1 MDQLQAGRIQVV
13 ALAGSPGPWAT
24 DLLRAVAALPDALR
38 PAVVVPQAFET
49 LAFLAEAGAAAEGVR
64 VISRFV
70 PSRAARRERAQL
82 RRRLRR
88 SPRAAAAGRDLRGGG
103 CRRRARGREDRGLEA
118 APTRAA
124 LAKALLALPAHD
136 GLLGRWAASP
146 SGGITPRR
154 LAVLTVEGG
163 TFRAERVV
171 TVAEPLPSSEE
182 VK

>member
-1 MDQLQAGRIQVV
+1 MLEA
-13 ALAGSPGPWAT
+13 AKT
-24 DLLRAVAALPDALR
+24 VAAK
-38 PAVVVPQAFET
+38 T
-49 LAFLAEAGAAAEGVR
+49 
-64 VISRFV
+64 
-70 PSRAARRERAQL
+70 
-82 RRRLRR
+82 
-88 SPRAAAAGRDLRGGG
+88 
-103 CRRRARGREDRGLEA
+103 

-163 TFRAERVV
+163 TFRAERAV

>member
-1 MDQLQAGRIQVV
+1 M
-13 ALAGSPGPWAT
+13 
-24 DLLRAVAALPDALR
+24 
-38 PAVVVPQAFET
+38 
-49 LAFLAEAGAAAEGVR
+49 
-64 VISRFV
+64 ISRFV
-70 PSRAARRERAQL
+70 PLEQLGGSARSFAGAYADLHGQPPPVAIYAAE
-82 RRRLRR
+82 
-88 SPRAAAAGRDLRGGG
+88 AAG
-103 CRRRARGREDRGLEA
+103 AVLEAAKTVSSKA

-124 LAKALLALPAHD
+124 TAEALLALPAHD

-163 TFRAERVV
+163 AFRAERVV